1 MSTSSWL
8 LLLNLLPGGRIYP
21 GFKVNGKWISLGS
34 RASLLAAGVGSEIPS
49 EQKSTGFTPDIPHIH
64 TLYCLCL
71 SLVIR
76 YYYYLYCFRKGGEG
90 GVSSG
95 IPEARFNGG

>member
-8 LLLNLLPGGRIYP
+8 LLNLLPGGETYP

-64 TLYCLCL
+64 TLL
-71 SLVIR
+71 SVSVTVIR
-76 YYYYLYCFRKGGEG
+76 YYYLYCFRKGGEG